1 MLHCADIQFPRNR
14 SERFFLRIHNAVS
27 IMIFLA
33 VIYFFVKWLSR
44 IHKGKSG
51 RKNVTSVTWLQED
64 FVLSVFTKYLIDA
77 ACNHVKN
84 PQHGN
89 CDQQISDAPGQ
100 VGDPVGIVLWM
111 ENLHCSCQKCRKI
124 CKNEQAKPINS
135 ASICWS
141 PTNTAWIRMRSA
153 RNYKTKSLSTVPIW
167 NWISRS

>member
-1 MLHCADIQFPRNR
+1 
-14 SERFFLRIHNAVS
+14 
-27 IMIFLA
+27 MIFLA

-77 ACNHVKN
+77 ACDHVKN

-100 VGDPVGIVLWM
+100 VGNPVGIVLWT
-111 ENLHCSCQKCRKI
+111 ENLQCSCQKCRKI
-124 CKNEQAKPINS
+124 CNVRAKNAEKFAMFVPKMQKNLQYSCQKCRKFCFATVYFYEYISCILLDKWKSCRTWFRNFIWQQNS
-135 ASICWS
+135 AGGG
-141 PTNTAWIRMRSA
+141 
-153 RNYKTKSLSTVPIW
+153 
-167 NWISRS
+167 